1 MAAIPRLGVSC
12 VGASLWAGP
21 SPVALPATSCLA
33 STFARHPADA
43 SEQSLDIR
51 RLPAPACHP
60 EWSWPVGS
68 SPPPVIAFRPH
79 LGRRRWLTL
88 RLYPRRRPVSTRR
101 HALVASALSHPHPKH
116 PVGADHQR
124 HGRQLLGT
132 AEPIT
137 GPAVRRLPRRP
148 HPIVMGM
155 TTHRRPRHPHLL
167 PMWHGCSGR
176 PKAVARGSLSSIR
189 DGWHVA
195 ALSLTA
201 PSRSATGAQATAR
214 CLPPKSSDAG
224 SPPSWYLA
232 WLPALRGALP
242 SPSPPPRLGAALR
255 FQTTFLRSAVRTRT
269 ALCGKPPSPSLPGVG
284 KKITELARNLP
295 APPDRGRA
303 QD

>member
-1 MAAIPRLGVSC
+1 MYRNASSTHTRTDTRRDRAQASVRGCDAAAWRVVCVRIFVGGTISGGSCRHLLPRVHPRSPPRRC
-12 VGASLWAGP
+12 VGAIAGHQTP
-21 SPVALPATSCLA
+21 SRTRMPSRVVM
-33 STFARHPADA
+33 
-43 SEQSLDIR
+43 
-51 RLPAPACHP
+51 AC
-60 EWSWPVGS
+60 GQL
-68 SPPPVIAFRPH
+68 SPPAIAFRPH

-101 HALVASALSHPHPKH
+101 HALVASALSHLHPKH

-137 GPAVRRLPRRP
+137 GLAVRRLPRRP

-176 PKAVARGSLSSIR
+176 PKAVARSSLSSIR

-201 PSRSATGAQATAR
+201 PSRSATGQNLLTQ
-214 CLPPKSSDAG
+214 
-224 SPPSWYLA
+224 
-232 WLPALRGALP
+232 ALRL
-242 SPSPPPRLGAALR
+242 
-255 FQTTFLRSAVRTRT
+255 V
-269 ALCGKPPSPSLPGVG
+269 
-284 KKITELARNLP
+284 
-295 APPDRGRA
+295 
-303 QD
+303 